1 MDARGA
7 TLPCVGFG
15 LGLNGLTNKAT
26 AAFTHGYGTEDTLD
40 EPRPMTPTAENKCL
54 LRKWI

>member
-7 TLPCVGFG
+7 TLPCVG